1 MRKTLLNVMLVAG
14 LGLLP
19 MLLACGRGGQ
29 TAQGSG
35 AGAGLGALPPEFNKE
50 ITALDGSKTTLAKKY
65 QGKVVLVNFW
75 ATWCDPCRAEIPYLI
90 DLNRKY
96 GPKGLA
102 IVGVALDDEGK
113 AKVEPY
119 VSKERFDVNGT
130 PEPMNYDVMLG
141 NDTYAEEFG
150 GIIGMPTTVLYA
162 RDGRKVMT
170 KIGSLLVDPE
180 KFTKVLEAQF

>member
-1 MRKTLLNVMLVAG
+1 MRKTLLNVALVAG
-14 LGLLP
+14 LGLVA
-19 MLLACGRGGQ
+19 MLLACGRSGQ
-29 TAQGSG
+29 TSPATG
-35 AGAGLGALPPEFNKE
+35 AGTTTSLPPEFNKE

-90 DLNRKY
+90 DLNQKY

-102 IVGVALDDEGK
+102 IVGVAMDDEGK

-119 VSKERFDVNGT
+119 VSKERFGVNGK
-130 PEPMNYDVMLG
+130 PEPMNYDIMIG
-141 NDTYAEEFG
+141 NDKYAEEFG